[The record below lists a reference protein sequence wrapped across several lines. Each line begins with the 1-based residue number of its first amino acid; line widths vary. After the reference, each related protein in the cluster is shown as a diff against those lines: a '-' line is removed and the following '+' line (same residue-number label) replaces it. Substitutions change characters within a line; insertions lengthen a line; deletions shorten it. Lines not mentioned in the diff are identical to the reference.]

1 MRRSDARQSRHEM
14 DRRPWIELLRIALE
28 VAATV
33 AFALSGVM
41 MAARKRFD
49 AVGVRGG
56 VCVGLRR
63 RHAARLAAG
72 PAALLLGAAHR
83 ICLGIL
89 GLSLAAMLFMRQRH
103 FQPTE
108 RAMLLPD
115 AIGLGLFAAV
125 GVDIATAVACPP
137 DCRDDGRDHRRF
149 GGVLRDVLCNEVP
162 QAFSDHAAL
171 CCCAPLPAAGP
182 MGAAPGG
189 RHRGQPPAGVRAD
202 HGWAAGFGAV
212 AQLGAARLAG
222 MNGAR
227 PKSRTQPLDVHHELL
242 PP

>member
-1 MRRSDARQSRHEM
+1 
-14 DRRPWIELLRIALE
+14 LRLALE

-49 AVGVRGG
+49 AVGVCVVAFVSAFGG
-56 VCVGLRR
+56 GTLRD
-63 RHAARLAAG
+63 
-72 PAALLLGAAHR
+72 LLLDQRPFFWVRHTEFVW
-83 ICLGIL
+83 GIL
-89 GLSLAAMLFMRQRH
+89 GLSMAAMLFMRQRH
-103 FQPTE
+103 FEPTE

-125 GVDIATAVACPP
+125 GVDIAAAVGMPP
-137 DCRDDGRDHRRF
+137 LIAVMMGVTTGVF

-162 QAFSDHAAL
+162 QPSTTTAL
-171 CCCAPLPAAGP
+171 MRCALLCRRLGRC
-182 MGAAPGG
+182 GAAPGG

-202 HGWAAGFGAV
+202 HGRAAGFGAV

-222 MNGAR
+222 MNGAK
-227 PKSRTQPLDVHHELL
+227 P
-242 PP
+242 